1 MEPNRPCPTRNPV
14 PSTPSEH
21 GVHRRVVRALA
32 TRPLTGV
39 VLLDYGIRHAVAS
52 LAGIAG
58 WALTLAAG
66 ALLSFCAIVRRPR
79 AEVRRERRHGPRGGR
94 RARGTRVP

>member
-1 MEPNRPCPTRNPV
+1 MIAHAPSPSERRIWTRNPV

-39 VLLDYGIRHAVAS
+39 VLVDYGIRHAVAA
-52 LAGIAG
+52 LGGIAG

-66 ALLSFCAIVRRPR
+66 ALLSFCAIVTAYP
-79 AEVRRERRHGPRGGR
+79 GGG
-94 RARGTRVP
+94 AS